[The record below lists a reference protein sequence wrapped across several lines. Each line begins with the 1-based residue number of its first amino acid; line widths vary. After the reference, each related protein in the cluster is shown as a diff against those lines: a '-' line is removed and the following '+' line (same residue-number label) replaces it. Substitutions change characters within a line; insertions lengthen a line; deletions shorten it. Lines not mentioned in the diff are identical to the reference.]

1 MGYAGP
7 SLLLWPLLA
16 RLLLH
21 LPPSVLLGKLHA
33 EEPAMPSCEEF
44 FYLVNSELVGAVQ
57 VAVGL
62 GRTPPGLNVGWG
74 KEAQGGHA

>member
-1 MGYAGP
+1 
-7 SLLLWPLLA
+7 
-16 RLLLH
+16 
-21 LPPSVLLGKLHA
+21 
-33 EEPAMPSCEEF
+33 MPSCEEF